1 MVEAVQE
8 SDLQDRTKAFALRT
22 IKLVD
27 ALPNTH
33 SGRAV
38 ANQLV
43 RCALSVGANYRAALS
58 GRSKAEFVAK
68 LGIVR
73 EEADE
78 SAYWFEI
85 IIGSNLIPETRVA
98 PLLNEATELTA
109 IFTSSIISA
118 KRNNQPSPS
127 TKSLTK

>member
-1 MVEAVQE
+1 MVEAVHE
-8 SDLQDRTKAFALRT
+8 SDLHDRTKAFGLRT

-38 ANQLV
+38 ANQLI
-43 RCALSVGANYRAALS
+43 RCALSIGANYRAACS
-58 GRSKAEFVAK
+58 GRSKAEFIAK
-68 LGIVR
+68 LGVVR

-78 SAYWFEI
+78 SVYWLEI
-85 IIGSNLIPETRVA
+85 IIGSNLVPETRVA
-98 PLLNEATELTA
+98 PLLKEATELTA

-118 KRNNQPSPS
+118 KRNKQPNSS
-127 TKSLTK
+127 TK